1 MRLGAVR
8 LCAAFAC
15 QLNGRAPAGP
25 IAPVTYLADTLVS
38 NLAGA
43 TGRGC
48 IGYSS
53 RWRSVPP
60 RRAQIISI
68 CVACAG
74 SGHISEADQIGG
86 CLRAGR

>member
-38 NLAGA
+38 NLAGCHGPGLYWLQQPLA
-43 TGRGC
+43 LGAAAPRADHLDLRRMRG
-48 IGYSS
+48 
-53 RWRSVPP
+53 
-60 RRAQIISI
+60 
-68 CVACAG
+68 
-74 SGHISEADQIGG
+74 
-86 CLRAGR
+86 LRPH

>member
-1 MRLGAVR
+1 
-8 LCAAFAC
+8 
-15 QLNGRAPAGP
+15 
-25 IAPVTYLADTLVS
+25 
-38 NLAGA
+38 
-43 TGRGC
+43 
-48 IGYSS
+48 
-53 RWRSVPP
+53 VPP